1 MGKKV
6 EIVKPKSKSIE
17 FGPYW
22 LWLIPLSAL
31 FVKLITIANIP
42 TQIWPGSDA
51 ESYLEGVNG
60 LINSGLFSNAEKL
73 QYFPAGYP
81 IVIWL
86 LSKISLTSALALL
99 AIFQSILFA
108 FATWFFVK
116 KLHFGRISR
125 FTPWLSFLISY
136 NPTLSL
142 SSLALG
148 YESLVAS
155 LLMISMALIIDIKL
169 KNNRTIWGI
178 LSFSL
183 IGAMAAFLQPRYL
196 ATSIIFIVIW
206 LFREIGLQKSI
217 KFVVISLIILM
228 LSPMALGLRNQ
239 KATGIFFV
247 SNNLGVTMNV
257 GAGSKSTG
265 GYTNKAT
272 GVQCPPNVKTD
283 NQKVICILK
292 WYATNPLQT
301 IRLSYNKTLYFFSP
315 WSGPLA
321 NGTMARNPWLKI
333 NPIQQS
339 ARTPD
344 GWKMVYGNFGKLVSW
359 VWFLASFGL
368 MVWGAIWLWRS
379 GSELRQISVFAGV
392 PVLISWLVAIGTI
405 GDHRFR
411 IPVMPF
417 ILLLQLSGLR
427 GLSRKPLILKPKVK
441 KR

>member
-116 KLHFGRISR
+116 KLHFGKISR

-239 KATGIFFV
+239 KATGNFFV

-339 ARTPD
+339 AKTPD

>member
-116 KLHFGRISR
+116 KLHFGKISR

-239 KATGIFFV
+239 KATGNFFV

-321 NGTMARNPWLKI
+321 NGTMVRNPWLKI

-339 ARTPD
+339 AKTPD

>member
-239 KATGIFFV
+239 KATGYFFV

-339 ARTPD
+339 AKTPD

>member
-178 LSFSL
+178 LSYSL
-183 IGAMAAFLQPRYL
+183 ICAIAAFLQPRYL

-339 ARTPD
+339 AKTPD